1 MHSSPF
7 EEFEVYK
14 ETKRLLKKIM
24 ESITVEEAE
33 GRWERFIE
41 LLKSVNSRY
50 AREFL
55 SKKENYITFVSYPE
69 EVRRFIYTT
78 NVVES
83 VNAGLEF
90 MRLELGGYF
99 PSLKCLEV
107 NLFIQFSNL

>member
-1 MHSSPF
+1 MRNLKRQF
-7 EEFEVYK
+7 GGAVYNESK
-14 ETKRLLKKIM
+14 SLLKNIM
-24 ESITVEEAE
+24 ESITVEEAA
-33 GRWERFIE
+33 GHWARFIE
-41 LLKSVNSRY
+41 LLKSVNSKY
-50 AREFL
+50 ALELL
-55 SKKENYITFVSYPE
+55 SKKENYIAFVSYPE

-107 NLFIQFSNL
+107 NLFI